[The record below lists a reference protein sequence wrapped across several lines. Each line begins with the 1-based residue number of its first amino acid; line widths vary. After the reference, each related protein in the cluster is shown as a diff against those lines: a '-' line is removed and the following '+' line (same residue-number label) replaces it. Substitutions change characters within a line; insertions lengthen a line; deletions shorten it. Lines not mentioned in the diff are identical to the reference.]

1 MLHPHKEP
9 IDGLESAG
17 WGLTRFSE
25 QKRRQIHE
33 AAAQLFLRQGFEAT
47 TMDAIAREAN
57 VSKATVYAHAKN
69 KQELFAAIV
78 RGKSSLVYQ
87 SVEADDA
94 ATLGAEEALKL
105 FARRFIEVIMAP
117 EAQCMYRVVV
127 AEAPRNPELGR
138 IFFEQGPKVVIDR
151 VAAIV
156 NAGVAAGQL
165 EVDAGEEQIA
175 AQEFLGLMQG
185 RFHLPCILGTLG
197 EMSAEEREEAAG
209 RVVRTFMRA
218 YAPRRSGA

>member
-9 IDGLESAG
+9 IEGVESAG

-33 AAAQLFLRQGFEAT
+33 AAAGLFLRQGFEAT

-94 ATLGAEEALKL
+94 ATLGAQQALTM
-105 FARRFIEVIMAP
+105 FARRFLEVIMAN

-138 IFFEQGPKVVIDR
+138 IFFEQGPQVVIDR
-151 VAAIV
+151 LAAIV
-156 NAGVAAGQL
+156 AAGVAAGQL
-165 EVDAGEEQIA
+165 DVDDCQIA

-185 RFHLPCILGTLG
+185 RFHLPCILGTLD
-197 EMSAEEREEAAG
+197 EMSAAEREEAAG

-218 YAPRRSGA
+218 YAVRPVGAE

>member
-1 MLHPHKEP
+1 MLHPHKDAVE
-9 IDGLESAG
+9 GLESAG

-47 TMDAIAREAN
+47 TMDAIAREAG

-87 SVEADDA
+87 TVEADDA
-94 ATLGAEEALKL
+94 AALGAEEALRQ
-105 FARRFIEVIMAP
+105 FARRFLEVIMAP

-138 IFFEQGPKVVIDR
+138 IFFEQGPRVVIDR
-151 VAAIV
+151 LTAIIAC
-156 NAGVAAGQL
+156 AGTAGQL
-165 EVDAGEEQIA
+165 DVDAPEIA

-197 EMSAEEREEAAG
+197 EMTDADRAEAAD
-209 RVVRTFMRA
+209 RVVRTFLRA
-218 YAPRRSGA
+218 YAARTKD